1 MSVLIF
7 VDAAD
12 EQNAGAVFAGG
23 ARQFCHRER
32 RRTRREIAVPQD
44 DRFSLRGEITASLP

>member
-12 EQNAGAVFAGG
+12 EQNAGAGFAGG